1 MVQNYLEHLLGALTN
16 GDKYADKYAEDVV
29 DADHVAL
36 SRLLRRKHQ
45 LQLYQ
50 HQQREGGEQKAENI
64 DGTLLLV
71 CLLVIHITFLVSLS
85 CVVSTQTLRAASTVN
100 ITSTCTPG
108 HTFSRHGRMSP

>member
-16 GDKYADKYAEDVV
+16 GDKYADKYAEDAG

-50 HQQREGGEQKAENI
+50 HQQQEGGERGGRAQEAENV

-71 CLLVIHITFLVSLS
+71 CLLVIYHIIDVFV
-85 CVVSTQTLRAASTVN
+85 
-100 ITSTCTPG
+100 
-108 HTFSRHGRMSP
+108 M